1 MWIDCGLM
9 RVEAGGMGVGVVCG
23 ENKSLYSKVCE
34 PCEVCVMRDVI
45 VVTGLVAT
53 VSQCGSAWV

>member
-1 MWIDCGLM
+1 M